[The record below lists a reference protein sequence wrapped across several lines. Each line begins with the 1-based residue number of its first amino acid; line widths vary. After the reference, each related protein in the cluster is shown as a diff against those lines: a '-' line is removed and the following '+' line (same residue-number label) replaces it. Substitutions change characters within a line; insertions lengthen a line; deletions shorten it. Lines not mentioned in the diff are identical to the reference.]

1 MPTTNRTR
9 TAALRRELAR
19 AMDIAE
25 TASLPLQRLA
35 MAGQAVTTA
44 KMALADFDLICG
56 DSWKDWASTG
66 IGPQPTADASQRS
79 KLVAAVEAAEAMLV
93 SARHAAGPFATAADA
108 ANHHVSI
115 VSAQLHQAA
124 LESIFEAVD
133 VKAQEY
139 IKAAYETARIYHE
152 LLGFDEYITQ
162 NYKDFHHNSRIAGL
176 RHCINAPRD
185 VLMVPGFDVKSLNN
199 LNRFTVPIN
208 REEINRGKQLAEK
221 AASED

>member
-1 MPTTNRTR
+1 MPTATRTR

-25 TASLPLQRLA
+25 QAQAPLHRLA
-35 MAGQAVTTA
+35 LADKAVSDA

-66 IGPQPTADASQRS
+66 IGPQPAADVSKRS
-79 KLVAAVEAAEAMLV
+79 ELVAAVEAAEAMLI
-93 SARHAAGPFATAADA
+93 SARYAAGSFASKANS

-115 VSAQLHQAA
+115 VSAQLHQAS

-133 VKAQEY
+133 AKAQEY
-139 IKAAYETARIYHE
+139 IKSAYETARIYHE

-162 NYKDFHHNSRIAGL
+162 NYKDFHHNGRIAGL